1 MGKPARSCK
10 SNAKR
15 KISDFC
21 PVGKG
26 ARGCM
31 GCWSEMRCGVHE
43 WCHMG
48 WEECV
53 GIHQRCCTGQRGLM
67 AGGCGQHRLERVLKV
82 YERCYTR
89 GQGVWAGSVGKGCFG
104 VMEVCKRSPTC
115 QVRYGE
121 VSQEE
126 SIGVRVV

>member
-1 MGKPARSCK
+1 MISARWGKEQEVVWGAGQKCDVEYTSG
-10 SNAKR
+10 A
-15 KISDFC
+15 IW
-21 PVGKG
+21 VGKNVWVSTRDAAQVREG
-26 ARGCM
+26 SWR
-31 GCWSEMRCGVHE
+31 
-43 WCHMG
+43 
-48 WEECV
+48 
-53 GIHQRCCTGQRGLM
+53 
-67 AGGCGQHRLERVLKV
+67 GGCGQHRLERVLKV